1 MHIYRN
7 RIRFASTLLVLFTI
21 WLITPAIA
29 DGGEAELAKQAWPMI
44 NNGAILIDVRTKEEF
59 DAGHLE
65 GAINIPWEETASLMA
80 AIGSDKQRP
89 AVLYC
94 RSGNR
99 SGKAIAVLEKKGYSN
114 LFNAG
119 GLAALSANKP

>member
-29 DGGEAELAKQAWPMI
+29 DGGDTELAKQAWPMI
-44 NNGAILIDVRTKEEF
+44 NNGALLIDVRTNEEF

-65 GAINIPWEETASLMA
+65 GAINISWDETGSLMA
-80 AIGSDKQRP
+80 AIGSDKQRQV
-89 AVLYC
+89 VLYC

-99 SGKAIAVLEKKGYSN
+99 VGKAIAVLEKEGYSN

-119 GLAALSANKP
+119 GLTALNATKP